1 MNAAILCVGTELVT
15 GMIKD
20 VNASFLTYKLLERG
34 VFPKWVMFV
43 PDGMEEI
50 VSGVRFLLSQGV
62 GILFICGGLGPT
74 VDDFTREAVAQALG
88 KPLVFVEEAWEGIR
102 RFYLRIRG
110 TEPPENNKKQALFPQ
125 GARFIPNEVGTAPAF
140 ILEEEGTKIF
150 VLPGVPREVESFWRR
165 LEGEFPFSPS
175 GVYRSEILKF
185 CGIGESQLERQVLPL
200 LSDVPSGLRFSFLP
214 NYGEVWFFF
223 HGQDVPHGARE
234 KVAQIITRIK
244 ETFLVN
250 LFSPYGE
257 TLEEA
262 VGKIL
267 RARGLRLAVAESCT
281 GGLVGDRLTNIPGSS
296 HYFERGY
303 VVYSNKAKVEDV
315 EVPEEIIK
323 KHGAVSE
330 ETARELAEGVRR
342 KAKVD
347 VGLGITGIA
356 GPGGGTPEK
365 PAGLVY
371 IGVSDG
377 KRLDVQR
384 FQFGGDRMM
393 NKRFFS
399 QAALTMLF
407 VFLQGEKKY
416 EGH

>member
-15 GMIKD
+15 GMVKD
-20 VNASFLTYKLLERG
+20 VNASFLTYKLLEKG

-50 VSGVRFLLSQGV
+50 ASGTRFLLSQGV
-62 GILFICGGLGPT
+62 GSLFICGGLGPT
-74 VDDFTREAVAQALG
+74 VDDLTREALAQALG

-102 RFYLRIRG
+102 RFYLRVRG

-125 GARFIPNEVGTAPAF
+125 GARFMPNEVGTAPAF
-140 ILEEEGTKIF
+140 ILEEGETKIF
-150 VLPGVPREVESFWRR
+150 VLPGVPKEVESFWHH
-165 LEGEFPFSPS
+165 LEKELPS
-175 GVYRSEILKF
+175 FASEVYRSEVLKF
-185 CGIGESQLERQVLPL
+185 CGIGESQLERQILPL
-200 LSDVPSGLRFSFLP
+200 LSDMPPDLRFSFLP
-214 NYGEVWFFF
+214 NYGEVWFFLY
-223 HGQDVPHGARE
+223 GQNVPQSARE
-234 KVAQIITRIK
+234 KATQIIARIK
-244 ETFLVN
+244 EAFSAH

-267 RARGLRLAVAESCT
+267 RVQGLRLAVAESCT

-303 VVYSNKAKVEDV
+303 IVYSNRAKTEDV
-315 EVPEEIIK
+315 EVPEEIIE

-330 ETARELAEGVRR
+330 ETARLLAEGVRR
-342 KAKVD
+342 RAKVD
-347 VGLGITGIA
+347 VGLGITGVA
-356 GPGGGTPEK
+356 GPGGGTPGK
-365 PAGLVY
+365 PVGLVC

-377 KRLDVQR
+377 KRTDVRR

-399 QAALTMLF
+399 QAALTTLF
-407 VFLQGEKKY
+407 VFLQGEKKH
-416 EGH
+416 ERC